1 MPFAP
6 LTELGL
12 LTESSALLIALAL
25 GFAFGWLLERAG
37 LGSPRRILAQFRLTD
52 LAVLKVMFSA
62 IVTAMLGLFW
72 LSWLGVVDVSLV
84 YAPETFLGAQL
95 AGGVIFG
102 AGFVIGGT
110 CPGTSCV
117 AAATGRLDGLA
128 VIAGMLA
135 GVAIFGFAFDVLAPM
150 YDSGAR
156 GTLTLPSLLDLPT
169 GLVVLGIT
177 LLALAAFA
185 VAERVERRGRER
197 RG

>member
-12 LTESSALLIALAL
+12 LTESGALLIALAL
-25 GFAFGWLLERAG
+25 GFAFGWFLERAG

-72 LSWLGVVDVSLV
+72 LGWLGVVDPSLV
-84 YAPETFLGAQL
+84 YVPETFIGAQL

-102 AGFVIGGT
+102 TGFVIGGT

-135 GVAIFGFAFDVLAPM
+135 GIATFGVAFDVLAPV
-150 YDSGAR
+150 YDSGSR
-156 GTLTLPSLLDLPT
+156 GTLTLPMLLGIPT
-169 GLVVLGIT
+169 GVAVLGIT
-177 LLALAAFA
+177 LVALAAF
-185 VAERVERRGRER
+185 VIAERVERRAGHH
-197 RG
+197 G

>member
-12 LTESSALLIALAL
+12 LTDRGALLVALVL
-25 GFAFGWLLERAG
+25 GFAFGWFLERAG
-37 LGSPRRILAQFRLTD
+37 LGSPRRIIAQFRLTD

-72 LSWLGVVDVSLV
+72 LGRLGVVDVSLV
-84 YAPETFLGAQL
+84 YIPETFLGAQL
-95 AGGVIFG
+95 AGGIIFG

-128 VIAGMLA
+128 VIAGMLGGIALFGA
-135 GVAIFGFAFDVLAPM
+135 GYELLAPV
-150 YDSGAR
+150 YESGAR
-156 GTLTLPSLLDLPT
+156 GALTLPSLLGVDAGT
-169 GLVVLGIT
+169 AVLAMT
-177 LLALAAFA
+177 AVALAAFV
-185 VAERVERRGRER
+185 VAERVERRVS

>member
-12 LTESSALLIALAL
+12 LSDTGALLIALVL
-25 GFAFGWLLERAG
+25 GFAFGWFLERAG
-37 LGSPRRILAQFRLTD
+37 LGSPRRIVAQFRLTD

-72 LSWLGVVDVSLV
+72 LGRLGLVDMSLV
-84 YAPETFLGAQL
+84 YVPETFLGAQL

-117 AAATGRLDGLA
+117 AAATGKLDGLA

-135 GVAIFGFAFDVLAPM
+135 GIGLFGVAFELLAPV

-156 GTLTLPSLLDLPT
+156 GALTLPSLLGIDA
-169 GLVVLGIT
+169 GAAVLAVTAI
-177 LLALAAFA
+177 AIAAF
-185 VAERVERRGRER
+185 VIAERVERRVT